1 MIRVFVYLIGFG
13 FSIIGGVTTITYLNI
28 ITAEQGIIDYF
39 YFISKKVE
47 CYLFPF
53 GFFLMWLSLYFPNNQ
68 E

>member
-13 FSIIGGVTTITYLNI
+13 LSIIGGVTTITYLNI